1 MRRIVNKSQF
11 KKDFKRL
18 RSSGRNISVL
28 AETILKLQQGGSLP
42 ESMRDH
48 LLSSNWT
55 DHRECHLS
63 GDWLLIYQ
71 ITESELILVRTG
83 SHSELFS

>member
-1 MRRIVNKSQF
+1 MRRIVHKSQF

-18 RSSGRNISVL
+18 RSAGRNLSVL
-28 AETILKLQQGGSLP
+28 ADTILMLQQGESLP
-42 ESMRDH
+42 ASMRDH
-48 LLSSNWT
+48 LLSSNWK

-71 ITESELILVRTG
+71 LTDTELVLVRTG
-83 SHSELFS
+83 SHNELF

>member
-1 MRRIVNKSQF
+1 MLRIVNKSQF

-18 RSSGRNISVL
+18 RSSGRNISLL
-28 AETILKLQQGGSLP
+28 AETILKLQHGEDLP

-48 LLSSNWT
+48 LLLSNWK

-83 SHSELFS
+83 SHSELFR